1 MIKIKMNKD
10 GKKGYDNVVIVN
22 EKEGKERKVKKMKEI
37 EKEYNNKGVNSKDGY
52 EQKMIKKKNE

>member
-52 EQKMIKKKNE
+52 E